1 MKKYIILICFIALA
15 GTSSLFA
22 QSFKLIVNEANTTTS
37 LSAKEASDLF
47 LKKKTKW
54 SSGTTVMPV
63 DLSSASAIRE
73 KFSQQV
79 HGKNTAAIRN
89 FWQQAAFSGTAT
101 APAEKGS
108 DADVIEYVK
117 KNPGAIGYVS
127 PSASTQGVKTISI
140 K

>member
-1 MKKYIILICFIALA
+1 MKKIIILMCLIALA
-15 GTSSLFA
+15 GISDIVA
-22 QSFKLIVNEANTTTS
+22 QSFKVVVNNDNAITS
-37 LSAKEASDLF
+37 LTNKEVSDLF
-47 LKKKTKW
+47 LKKKSKW
-54 SSGTTVMPV
+54 TTGAIAMPV
-63 DLSSASAIRE
+63 DLSSGSAVRE

-101 APAEKGS
+101 APAEKAS
-108 DADVIEYVK
+108 DTEVIEFVK

-127 PSASTQGVKTISI
+127 PSASTQGVKTITI